1 MVTSSII
8 VWALTG
14 LRSLGLLVPAISCS
28 VVWVTAPADD
38 WEVWSAGAVAAF
50 CALVAVS
57 AALSASCDLQAASG
71 SRETRSNAASW
82 VDFMVVLLR
91 ALRLGSG
98 PKWTVET
105 APTPLSKG
113 RARFGAQPSIAACV

>member
-38 WEVWSAGAVAAF
+38 WEVWSAGAVAEF
-50 CALVAVS
+50 WVLVAVS
-57 AALSASCDLQAASG
+57 AALSVSCDLQAASG
-71 SRETRSNAASW
+71 SRETRSKAASL
-82 VDFMVVLLR
+82 VVFMNVLLR
-91 ALRLGSG
+91 ALRLGCRPG
-98 PKWTVET
+98 MD
-105 APTPLSKG
+105 
-113 RARFGAQPSIAACV
+113 RRDCVFL